1 MVMYKYLWRLSVYKT
16 TMLYLLLWLNNVY
29 QGYNMHD
36 TADILKNIE
45 SIYSNDN
52 AFAIIKDFE
61 RVLDELDLYVYANWQ
76 DGELI
81 EGPIMTK
88 HYVSC
93 KFMWP
98 MLQMPDPMGGKRL
111 LDYDCRVT
119 YKKDQLVTARKIVEP
134 NDVRPGTKKGKL
146 DTVPVWIVEITMPIN
161 LMKNIFDGMQN
172 QVDFNQEPT
181 KNNTITDI
189 QDTAAVQPI
198 NPEI

>member
-16 TMLYLLLWLNNVY
+16 TMLYTMPRLNTLY
-29 QGYNMHD
+29 QGYIMHD

-76 DGELI
+76 DGELV
-81 EGPIMTK
+81 EGPVMTK

-98 MLQMPDPMGGKRL
+98 LKQMPDPMGGKRL

-119 YKKDQLVTARKIVEP
+119 YKKDHLITPRKIVEP
-134 NDVRPGTKKGKL
+134 DDVRPGTKKGKL
-146 DTVPVWIVEITMPIN
+146 DTMPVWIVEITMPIN
-161 LMKNIFDGMQN
+161 LMKNIYDGMQS
-172 QVDFNQEPT
+172 QMSYNQEPV
-181 KNNTITDI
+181 KNNSVNDI
-189 QDTAAVQPI
+189 QPPAEVQPI
-198 NPEI
+198 TPET